1 MWNLVAGETREGEVF
16 KRLLEKLAIQRD
28 ALGGQVFDVLGQ
40 VFSERSLRE
49 LLLEAV
55 RYGDRP
61 DIRAKLAGVGNVPTP
76 TTPEEMLDH
85 IARDAAR
92 WSRVVEVKKI
102 ERY

>member
-1 MWNLVAGETREGEVF
+1 VSSRERFVLEPDIPAIAETLPGFEVISWLGLAMPAGTPRPIVDRLNREIAEI
-16 KRLLEKLAIQRD
+16 LKL
-28 ALGGQVFDVLGQ
+28 
-40 VFSERSLRE
+40 
-49 LLLEAV
+49 
-55 RYGDRP
+55 P

-92 WSRVVEVKKI
+92 WSRVVELKKI